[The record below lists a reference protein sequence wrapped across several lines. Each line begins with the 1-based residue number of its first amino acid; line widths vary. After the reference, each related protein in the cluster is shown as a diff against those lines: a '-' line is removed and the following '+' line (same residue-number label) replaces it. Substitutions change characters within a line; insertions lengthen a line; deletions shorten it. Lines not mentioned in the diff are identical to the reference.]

1 MARKQITDELKED
14 IKKFYRTKPMPF
26 SMVCE
31 KYGLSQPTVGK
42 ILKDEKKYAKASI
55 YNPELIDSY
64 FENIDT
70 EVKAYFIGLII
81 ADGNVFVDEKNKNAN
96 RQASI
101 SLTLESNDEYIL
113 EKFKKEVKSN
123 TIISHDGRGCSQ
135 IAVRSNKM
143 SEDLSRYGIIPR
155 KSFSTYLPL
164 LKNDLMPH
172 LIRGIM
178 DGDGSIAAHTIKSG
192 RFLHSISFCGTHKL
206 MNDISDYLYSNV
218 NLKTKP
224 RVYDYKNRLLSEIS
238 IRSKDDMVNFGNYIY
253 NNSSI
258 YLIRKRNLYNLF
270 LEHYNL
276 KQGNTEVSSEITKGS
291 ETL

>member
-1 MARKQITDELKED
+1 
-14 IKKFYRTKPMPF
+14 
-26 SMVCE
+26 
-31 KYGLSQPTVGK
+31 
-42 ILKDEKKYAKASI
+42 
-55 YNPELIDSY
+55 
-64 FENIDT
+64 
-70 EVKAYFIGLII
+70 
-81 ADGNVFVDEKNKNAN
+81 
-96 RQASI
+96 
-101 SLTLESNDEYIL
+101 
-113 EKFKKEVKSN
+113 
-123 TIISHDGRGCSQ
+123 
-135 IAVRSNKM
+135 
-143 SEDLSRYGIIPR
+143 
-155 KSFSTYLPL
+155 
-164 LKNDLMPH
+164 MPH

-238 IRSKDDMVNFGNYIY
+238 IRSKDDMVKFGNYIY